1 MIKKLF
7 THSLIYSLAPQ
18 APKIASLLLMPIITQ
33 HVTPADYG
41 VYGIITS
48 YLFFITALRDL
59 GFGVVFV
66 NTFYKYER
74 RWPVL
79 WRMLHGHLVI
89 WSFFFALLMLVLLVV
104 AVPSVAKQNFWTIAL
119 LTIVPAV
126 FFDNTNTIGN
136 YYFRFRQKPPAHRR
150 TATLRC

>member
-89 WSFFFALLMLVLLVV
+89 WSFFFCTADAGAAGGGCSVGGQAKLLDHCFID
-104 AVPSVAKQNFWTIAL
+104 NRTGR
-119 LTIVPAV
+119 
-126 FFDNTNTIGN
+126 FF
-136 YYFRFRQKPPAHRR
+136 R
-150 TATLRC
+150 

>member
-126 FFDNTNTIGN
+126 FF
-136 YYFRFRQKPPAHRR
+136 R
-150 TATLRC
+150 